1 MKRSAFSL
9 QHSAAFLVAAV
20 GTVASAGAAEVRQS
34 VAAWRSKNEVA
45 ILRELAELMAIP
57 NLASDAPNIRR
68 NAEHIVGLLQRRGV
82 RARLLEGEGG
92 PPVVYGELE
101 APGARRTVVVYAH
114 YDGQPVDE
122 RRWTSPPWTPVLRT
136 APLDEG
142 GRAVALDTLAPG
154 QAQPEWRLY
163 GRSAGDDKA
172 PIVAVLAAIDAL
184 QAAGVA
190 RSVNLKFFFEGEEE
204 AGSPHLAQVLARHAG
219 VLQADGWLFCDG
231 PVHQTRRPQLYFG
244 ARGVMGLELTTYGPL
259 RPLHSGHYGNWAP
272 NPAVELA
279 HVVAGMRDTDGRIRI
294 AGFYDD
300 VRPLGEAE
308 RRALAAVPPVDG
320 ALRTA
325 FALHATED
333 AGAPLV
339 ERIMMPALNLRGLEA
354 GGVGARASNS
364 IPSQATASI
373 DFRLVPDQTPEKVR
387 ARVEAHL
394 RAHGYTLVH
403 AAPTP
408 QQRRDTPRL
417 LHLDWEGGYAPSR
430 TPLDAPFARAVTAAM
445 REAVGAEV
453 VLMPSLGGSIPMHLF
468 VQATG
473 RPIVGLPIAN
483 HDNNQHAAD
492 ENLRLQNLWDGVDAF
507 AGVIARLG
515 PLMEQGQ

>member
-1 MKRSAFSL
+1 
-9 QHSAAFLVAAV
+9 
-20 GTVASAGAAEVRQS
+20 
-34 VAAWRSKNEVA
+34 
-45 ILRELAELMAIP
+45 
-57 NLASDAPNIRR
+57 
-68 NAEHIVGLLQRRGV
+68 
-82 RARLLEGEGG
+82 
-92 PPVVYGELE
+92 
-101 APGARRTVVVYAH
+101 
-114 YDGQPVDE
+114 
-122 RRWTSPPWTPVLRT
+122 
-136 APLDEG
+136 
-142 GRAVALDTLAPG
+142 
-154 QAQPEWRLY
+154 
-163 GRSAGDDKA
+163 
-172 PIVAVLAAIDAL
+172 
-184 QAAGVA
+184 
-190 RSVNLKFFFEGEEE
+190 
-204 AGSPHLAQVLARHAG
+204 
-219 VLQADGWLFCDG
+219 
-231 PVHQTRRPQLYFG
+231 
-244 ARGVMGLELTTYGPL
+244 MGLELTAYGPL

-279 HVVAGMRDTDGRIRI
+279 HVVAGMRDTDGGIRI

-300 VRPLGEAE
+300 VRPLSEAE
-308 RRALAAVPPVDG
+308 RSALAAVPPVDG

-354 GGVGARASNS
+354 GGVGARASNA

-373 DFRLVPDQTPEKVR
+373 DFRLVPDQTPETVR

-394 RAHGYTLVH
+394 RAQGYTLVH
-403 AAPTP
+403 AAPTAE
-408 QQRRDTPRL
+408 QRRQTARL
-417 LHLDWEGGYAPSR
+417 LFLEWEGGYAPSR

-445 REAVGAEV
+445 KEAVGGDV

-515 PLMEQGQ
+515 PLMERDR